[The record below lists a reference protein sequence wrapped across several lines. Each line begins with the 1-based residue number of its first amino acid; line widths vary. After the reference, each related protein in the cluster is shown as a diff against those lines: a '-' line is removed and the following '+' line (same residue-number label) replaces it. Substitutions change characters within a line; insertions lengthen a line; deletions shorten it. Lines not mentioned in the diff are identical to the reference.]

1 MKLFILPLTIL
12 IGVLIITA
20 IIFNT
25 YSPIS
30 LPSNGDN
37 NKDKTEDVKG
47 AIWKST
53 DGGRNF
59 EPKSKMANQDAK
71 INLSKNVIQL
81 ISGANNDIIALNNKG
96 GVFKTTNWG
105 GDWNI
110 LLDSKTIPTS
120 VGINPNKT
128 EDIYIGAIESKRA
141 RLYRTINLGKDNNW
155 QEIYTEPKEGTS
167 FISIK
172 IDTKND
178 NIIYALLSSG
188 VLLKSYNKGLDWVLA
203 TNLKSTVI
211 GLEIDPVN
219 SNNILIIGT
228 TKIFIS
234 TDSGFSFQE
243 SVPKLKLQAITG
255 SQITSFAI
263 NSKNFQEIYLG
274 GSGEIIRTTDK
285 GKTWENIR
293 ILTPNLSSPVA
304 NIRISNSDPNVIYYN
319 VGTVLY
325 TSSNR
330 GETWNT
336 SDLSS
341 IVKNISDIL
350 IDKEKSDIIYLSSN

>member
-20 IIFNT
+20 IIFNS

-30 LPSNGDN
+30 LPSNN
-37 NKDKTEDVKG
+37 ENQSKKEEVKG

-59 EPKSKMANQDAK
+59 APKSKVVTNT
-71 INLSKNVIQL
+71 NLDLSRNVTQL
-81 ISGANNDIIALNNKG
+81 ISGDNNDILALTSKG
-96 GVFKTTNWG
+96 GVFRTNNWG
-105 GDWNI
+105 EEWNLI
-110 LLDSKTIPTS
+110 LDGKIIPTAMG
-120 VGINPNKT
+120 VNPNKT
-128 EDIYIGAIESKRA
+128 EEIYIGAIESKRA
-141 RLYRTINLGKDNNW
+141 RLYKTTDLGKNNNW
-155 QEIYTEPKEGTS
+155 QEVYTEPKSGTS
-167 FISIK
+167 FVSIK
-172 IDTKND
+172 IDPKND
-178 NIIYALLSSG
+178 SIVYALLSSG

-211 GLEIDPVN
+211 GLEVDPTN
-219 SNNILIIGT
+219 SKNIVVIGT

-234 TDSGFSFQE
+234 IDEGFSFEE
-243 SVPKLKLQAITG
+243 SIPRLKLQAITG

-263 NSKNFQEIYLG
+263 NPNNSQEIYLG
-274 GSGEIIRTTDK
+274 GTGEIIRTVDR
-285 GKTWENIR
+285 GKNWENIR
-293 ILTPNLSSPVA
+293 ILTPNLSLPIA
-304 NIRISNSDPNVIYYN
+304 NIRVSKSNSNVIYYN

-325 TSSNR
+325 TSSNK

>member
-1 MKLFILPLTIL
+1 MKLFLIPLTIL
-12 IGVLIITA
+12 IGILIITA
-20 IIFNT
+20 IVLNS

-30 LPSNGDN
+30 LPSNNQSNPD
-37 NKDKTEDVKG
+37 EAKG

-59 EPKSKMANQDAK
+59 EPKSKMASSEAK
-71 INLSKNVIQL
+71 IDLSRNVIQL
-81 ISGANNDIIALNNKG
+81 VNGANNDLIAITSKG
-96 GVFKTTNWG
+96 GVFRSTNWG
-105 GDWNI
+105 ADWNI
-110 LLDSKTIPTS
+110 LLDSAVIPT
-120 VGINPNKT
+120 VIGINPNKT
-128 EDIYIGAIESKRA
+128 EEIYTGAIVSKRA
-141 RLYRTINLGKDNNW
+141 RLYKTINSGKDNNW
-155 QEIYTEPKEGTS
+155 QEVYTEPKEGA
-167 FISIK
+167 FFVDIK
-172 IDTKND
+172 IDPKND

-234 TDSGFSFQE
+234 SDGGFSFEE
-243 SVPKLKLQAITG
+243 SIPKLKLQAITG
-255 SQITSFAI
+255 AQITSFAI

-293 ILTPNLSSPVA
+293 ILTPNLSSPVS

-319 VGTVLY
+319 VGTVVY

-336 SDLSS
+336 NDLSF